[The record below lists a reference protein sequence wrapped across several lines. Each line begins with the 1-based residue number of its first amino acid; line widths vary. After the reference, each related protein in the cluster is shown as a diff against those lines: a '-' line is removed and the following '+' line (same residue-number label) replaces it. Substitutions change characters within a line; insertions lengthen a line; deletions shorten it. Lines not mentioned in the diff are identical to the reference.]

1 MYRKIGLYFL
11 SLWLL
16 FLLTIVITI
25 DIPLC
30 FSENCSFIG
39 FSEILR
45 RNIIPLISI
54 VCLLIGIYSYLDF
67 SYKLRGATQMPF
79 KITKIESID
88 YEHLT
93 FLTTYIV
100 PLVCFNFIDTR
111 YQIVLLILLVV
122 IGIIYIRTDLFYA
135 NPTLAL
141 LNYRIY
147 RIDGEFKEGT
157 RNNIILITRAKL
169 GINQRC
175 DYIKLDDR
183 IYYAKPKNDD
193 KTRTN

>member
-1 MYRKIGLYFL
+1 MYRKIGLFFL
-11 SLWLL
+11 SLWLF

-25 DIPLC
+25 DVPLC
-30 FSENCSFIG
+30 FSQNCEFIG
-39 FSEILR
+39 YSELLR
-45 RNIIPLISI
+45 RNSIPVICF
-54 VCLLIGIYSYLDF
+54 VCLLIGFYSYLDF
-67 SYKLRGATQMPF
+67 TYKLKDATQLPF
-79 KITKIESID
+79 KIDKIENID

-147 RIDGEFKEGT
+147 KIDGEFKEGI
-157 RNNIILITRAKL
+157 RNNIILITRSKL
-169 GINQRC
+169 EINQRC
-175 DYIKLDDR
+175 DYIKLDNR
-183 IYYAKPKNDD
+183 IYYAKPKSV
-193 KTRTN
+193 

>member
-1 MYRKIGLYFL
+1 MYRKIGLFFL
-11 SLWLL
+11 SLWLF

-25 DIPLC
+25 DVPLC
-30 FSENCSFIG
+30 FSKNCEFIE
-39 FSEILR
+39 FSELLR
-45 RNIIPLISI
+45 RNVIPIICII
-54 VCLLIGIYSYLDF
+54 CLLIGGYSYLDF
-67 SYKLRGATQMPF
+67 TYKLKDATQIPF
-79 KITKIESID
+79 KIVKLENID

-100 PLVCFNFIDTR
+100 PLVCFNFIDSR

-147 RIDGEFKEGT
+147 KIEGEFKEGI
-157 RNNIILITRAKL
+157 RNNIILITRSKL
-169 GINQRC
+169 EINQRC
-175 DYIKLDDR
+175 DYIKLDNR
-183 IYYAKPKNDD
+183 IYYAKPKSV
-193 KTRTN
+193 